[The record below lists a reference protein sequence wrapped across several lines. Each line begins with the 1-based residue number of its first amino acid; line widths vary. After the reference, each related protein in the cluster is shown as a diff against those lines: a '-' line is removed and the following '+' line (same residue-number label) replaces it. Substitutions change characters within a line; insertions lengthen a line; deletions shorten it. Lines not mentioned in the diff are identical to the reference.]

1 MAYPGYQGGY
11 GGYGGQQPQGSFGG
25 QPPQG
30 GYPGQQ
36 PQGGYGAPPQ
46 MMGMPGIN
54 PETQRIFQV
63 VDRDRS
69 GKINAEELKGA
80 LVNGKGQNFSDTA
93 CRLMIGMFD
102 QDHSGTIDINEF
114 DKLYNYINQ
123 WLNAFKSYDRDQSG
137 HIDEGELSSAFQQM
151 GFRFS
156 QDFIRFLVHKSDPK
170 NHREISV
177 DQFIVLCVQ
186 IQRFTEAFR
195 QRDSEQKGI
204 IQISFEDFISVALS
218 CST

>member
-1 MAYPGYQGGY
+1 MAYQGYQGGY
-11 GGYGGQQPQGSFGG
+11 GGYGGQQP
-25 QPPQG
+25 G
-30 GYPGQQ
+30 GYNQN
-36 PQGGYGAPPQ
+36 QGGYGAPPP
-46 MMGMPGIN
+46 MMGGAPGIN
-54 PETQRIFQV
+54 PETQRIFGV

-69 GKINAEELKGA
+69 GKINAEELKSA
-80 LVNGKGQNFSDTA
+80 LVNGRGQNFSDTA

-114 DKLYNYINQ
+114 DRLYTYINQ
-123 WLNAFKSYDRDQSG
+123 WLNAFKSYDRDSSG

-156 QDFIRFLVHKSDPK
+156 PDFIKFLVKKSDPQ

>member
-11 GGYGGQQPQGSFGG
+11 GGYGGQQ
-25 QPPQG
+25 QP
-30 GYPGQQ
+30 GYNPT
-36 PQGGYGAPPQ
+36 QGGYGAPPP
-46 MMGMPGIN
+46 MMGAPGVN
-54 PETQRIFQV
+54 PETQRIFAV

-69 GKINAEELKGA
+69 GKINAEELQHA
-80 LVNGKGQNFSDTA
+80 LVNGRGQNFSDTA

-102 QDHSGTIDINEF
+102 QDHSGTIDVQEF
-114 DKLYNYINQ
+114 DKLYTYINQ
-123 WLNAFKSYDRDQSG
+123 WLNAFKSYDRDGSG
-137 HIDEGELSSAFQQM
+137 HIDEGELNSAFQQM

-156 QDFIRFLVHKSDPK
+156 PNFVQFLVHKSDPK

-195 QRDSEQKGI
+195 QRDNEQKGI